1 MYQSKNIIKRLN
13 KLIIID
19 QFDYHKS
26 LYSQHNDNG
35 DVTVLYTKVQL
46 TKITST
52 NIFWNLIKH
61 KSPLFGE

>member
-52 NIFWNLIKH
+52 NIF
-61 KSPLFGE
+61 